1 MRKSAREF
9 LARKRELQRAARALR
24 NARKAVVM
32 PGPHSAKEYL
42 LALGLP
48 QDFADRYTSAFSKG
62 VTAVT
67 KIQHEKK
74 LPGKRK
80 GVRTIIVE
88 VKLYDWETFARRLT
102 AYRPRDIEA
111 AARFADL
118 ATLVAA

>member
-1 MRKSAREF
+1 MRESAREF
-9 LARKRELQRAARALR
+9 FARKRELQRAARALR

-48 QDFADRYTSAFSKG
+48 QDVADRYASAFSKG
-62 VTAVT
+62 LTAVT
-67 KIQHEKK
+67 KVQHEKK

-80 GVRTIIVE
+80 RVRTIAVD
-88 VKLYDWETFARRLT
+88 VKLYDWETFAQRLT
-102 AYRPRDIEA
+102 VYRPRDTDA